1 MALNIPFSSKNVH
14 LTQNLYVSKK
24 CEPDEWFIRISII
37 EIYLKSGLSATK
49 RTSIPFQEK

>member
-1 MALNIPFSSKNVH
+1 MALNVPFSSKNVH

-24 CEPDEWFIRISII
+24 CEPDKWFISII
-37 EIYLKSGLSATK
+37 EIYLKSGLSPTK